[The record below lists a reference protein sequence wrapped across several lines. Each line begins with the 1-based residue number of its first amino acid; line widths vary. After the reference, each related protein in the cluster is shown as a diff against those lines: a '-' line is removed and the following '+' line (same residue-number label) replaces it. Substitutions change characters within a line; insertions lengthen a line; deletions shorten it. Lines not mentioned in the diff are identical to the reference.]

1 MFACVANTKDVHVYN
16 FYTSDCPDT
25 LMFTGHADKVRCIEW
40 FENDLGF
47 TTCCMG
53 GHIHF
58 YNLHQHQK
66 NLKAKGERDNDKDF
80 IKKEVR
86 FTSVVNVP
94 GKPYEVLAVGSDKMI
109 TSNAILKKGTKE
121 MMPDELPN
129 IIS

>member
-1 MFACVANTKDVHVYN
+1 MFACVANTKDIHVYN
-16 FYTSDCPDT
+16 FYTSDCPET

-58 YNLHQHQK
+58 YDLHQHKK

-121 MMPDELPN
+121 MMPDDLPN